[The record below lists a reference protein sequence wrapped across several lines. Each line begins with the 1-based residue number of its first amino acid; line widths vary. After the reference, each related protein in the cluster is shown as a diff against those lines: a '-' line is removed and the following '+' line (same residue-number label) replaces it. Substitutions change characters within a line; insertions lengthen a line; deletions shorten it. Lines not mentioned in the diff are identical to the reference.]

1 MKIIEIIKK
10 EYQKDVEH
18 FGKNKTIIL
27 YVQFIILCLIGFI
40 GCLLGFINDDL
51 ATIAVFV
58 LMGWGAIL
66 MLYLIIICI
75 IAKFKRTSR

>member
-1 MKIIEIIKK
+1 MKVRELTEKS
-10 EYQKDVEH
+10 
-18 FGKNKTIIL
+18 
-27 YVQFIILCLIGFI
+27 
-40 GCLLGFINDDL
+40 
-51 ATIAVFV
+51 VFV